1 MNSNIKKFVVPVISW
16 CVVVWICRVFLTS
29 IPYKFTNHPDTQ
41 HIFGTIG
48 DWMGEVFFEWLGAFF
63 TQFGPYIV
71 GSFEILT
78 SLVLIAP
85 AVYWIL
91 GLLGLLSSQGVR
103 QKFHQYGGLMAS
115 AVMTGAVFFHLFTPL
130 GVEVLHEG
138 ESDGG
143 SLFYAAVSIAVLG
156 IVLFLLNRRV
166 AD

>member
-1 MNSNIKKFVVPVISW
+1 
-16 CVVVWICRVFLTS
+16 
-29 IPYKFTNHPDTQ
+29 
-41 HIFGTIG
+41 
-48 DWMGEVFFEWLGAFF
+48 MGEVFFEWLGTFF
-63 TQFGPYIV
+63 SQFGPYLV

-85 AVYWIL
+85 AIYW
-91 GLLGLLSSQGVR
+91 LLSLSGMLSNQGVR

-143 SLFYAAVSIAVLG
+143 SLFYAAVSIVILG
-156 IVLFLLNRRV
+156 LVLFLLNRRIT
-166 AD
+166 D